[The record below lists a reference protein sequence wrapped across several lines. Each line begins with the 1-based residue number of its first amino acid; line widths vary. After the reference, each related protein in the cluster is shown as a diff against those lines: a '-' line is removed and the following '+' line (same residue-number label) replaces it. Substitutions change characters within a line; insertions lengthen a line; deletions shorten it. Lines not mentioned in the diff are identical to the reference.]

1 MATTVAHRAHPTRSA
16 HVTHRVHAMSSHKA
30 RPEAGPVT
38 HAVHITDSTRV
49 ASPNMRGAPPM
60 DSGRVL
66 AMEHV
71 RVVRV
76 CRRMA

>member
-1 MATTVAHRAHPTRSA
+1 
-16 HVTHRVHAMSSHKA
+16 MSSHI
-30 RPEAGPVT
+30 AGPVAHAVT
-38 HAVHITDSTRV
+38 HAVRTADSTRV
-49 ASPNMRGAPPM
+49 TSPNMRGALPM

-71 RVVRV
+71 RIVRV